1 MSFMQATARAQPNI
15 ALVKYWGKQTRG
27 VNEPA
32 VSSLSITLDTLW
44 TRTRVVFDPGLEADR
59 FALNGAREIAQE
71 RRVIAGLELMRE
83 LKGTDVRASVE
94 SENNF
99 PTGAGLASSASGF
112 AALVTAA
119 DAALEL
125 DLPRERLS
133 SLARRL
139 SGSAARS
146 LFGGF
151 VELWSL
157 RPGESDSAAR
167 PLLDAEEWPL
177 EVVVAVVSEE
187 AKAIGSTVGMELS
200 RATSEFYP
208 QWVEGADRDMETC
221 REAVLGRDFEALAE
235 VSERSCL
242 KMHAVALSSAPG
254 LIYWQGPTLD
264 CMHRVRRLRES
275 GTPVF
280 FTVDAGPQ
288 VKAVCLPGHG
298 EAVAAD
304 LGSLEGV
311 KHTLITGLGPGAR
324 VVRG

>member
-83 LKGTDVRASVE
+83 IKGTDVRASVE

-208 QWVEGADRDMETC
+208 QWVE
-221 REAVLGRDFEALAE
+221 
-235 VSERSCL
+235 
-242 KMHAVALSSAPG
+242 
-254 LIYWQGPTLD
+254 
-264 CMHRVRRLRES
+264 
-275 GTPVF
+275 
-280 FTVDAGPQ
+280 
-288 VKAVCLPGHG
+288 
-298 EAVAAD
+298 
-304 LGSLEGV
+304 
-311 KHTLITGLGPGAR
+311 
-324 VVRG
+324 

>member
-1 MSFMQATARAQPNI
+1 MQATARAQPNI
-15 ALVKYWGKQTRG
+15 ALVKYWGKQTG
-27 VNEPA
+27 GNNEPA

-44 TRTRVVFDPGLEADR
+44 TRTHVRFDPQLQSDE
-59 FALNGAREIAQE
+59 FTLNGARDPAQA
-71 RRVIAGLELMRE
+71 RRVINGLEMMRN
-83 LKGTDVRASVE
+83 LKGIDTKAAVE

-112 AALVTAA
+112 AALVTAV

-125 DLPRERLS
+125 SLETARLS

-157 RPGESDSAAR
+157 RPGEQESAAK
-167 PLLDAEEWPL
+167 PLLDAEDWPL

-187 AKAIGSTVGMELS
+187 AKVIGSTRGMELS
-200 RATSEFYP
+200 RETSEYYA
-208 QWVEGADRDMETC
+208 QWLNAADYDMEVC
-221 REAVLGRDFEALAE
+221 RHAVMDRNFEGLAE
-235 VSERSCL
+235 ISERSCL
-242 KMHAVALSSAPG
+242 KMHAVALATQPG
-254 LIYWQGPTLD
+254 LIYWQGPTIE
-264 CMHRVRRLRES
+264 CMHRIRQLRDG

-288 VKAVCLPGHG
+288 VKAVCLPGHAS
-298 EAVAAD
+298 AVAAELD
-304 LGSLEGV
+304 AVPGV
-311 KHTLITGLGPGAR
+311 KRTLITGLGPGAR
-324 VVRG
+324 VVQEG